1 MKKALLSGVI
11 ALVMMLTLLWTAAF
25 AESLYTVSTS
35 DELKNALGAIAAG
48 SEDEAVIVLTG
59 DVQAPNM
66 AGETYITSFGVDGKH
81 ITVRSEGEMKKFS
94 FPSYG
99 ILTGDCT
106 FDNVNVTG
114 SRLFCNGYNTVF
126 TENGQIHLSET
137 LYGGGYKKTVDN
149 THVVIAASGCINPSS
164 TSGLHDVIGGSYQGS
179 VESDTYLEITGD
191 IRMMGG
197 NHVNP
202 GCMNGDGSSG
212 DGADLPP
219 VYVGGNATL
228 IYDNKNSE
236 ASPAIEGTYGC
247 EMKGNV
253 TLDIRAGGVLG
264 IVGTEEPVDKSIIRG
279 DLHIIAG
286 SPKYENTDRIL
297 RLNGNWP
304 IIGAG
309 HSFATMPGAIGNY
322 AIGGNITIDAYENAW
337 GWDKDKAIPYDVP
350 EIYGA
355 YRGDVGGNIT
365 INANG
370 SHVENITGAAYK
382 STVQGNVIINA
393 TGVELKNSYYE
404 DEDYDEGDIY
414 ANYSS
419 TIAGRCE
426 INVNGGDVNII
437 RLTNGTTIKKG
448 SQITITGSP
457 KIRTGVVSTSN
468 YAATPEN
475 VTVRLT
481 DCKAEIPFIQSSTE
495 TFVENSSN
503 VKLNGLWLTGDL
515 TVEEGCI
522 LKTDDLETIEL
533 TGNAVVNGT
542 WEQLFVGDETYF
554 DAKIAGTMSVG
565 EKGQYV
571 AHGTT
576 IVSGNVTSCGMMA
589 LMKPSQFGGKYEGS
603 NAELRL
609 PAVKSGENYSNGK
622 IPLEIKG
629 LASGTTTVNTVAPED
644 WTKLKKPQIGDNY
657 IVALRD
663 GDAPAQSVFLLGNE
677 DALREDWFLKRK
689 DDLNALN
696 NYYMWQVATGIS
708 VTFDKNGGDTEA
720 DPNRRVQEQN
730 PNGNHFELPSVQPTR
745 EGYEFTGWN
754 TKADGTG
761 AAFTAETEVRQS
773 LTVYAQWARKQTEI
787 AVTFDKNGGDT
798 DADPR
803 VMTQKVDEGASARF
817 ELPSVQPTREG
828 YEFTG
833 WNTKADGTGAAFT
846 AETEVKQSLTVY
858 AQWTRRQTKIAVTF
872 DKNGGDTE
880 ADPRVMTQKVD
891 EGANARFELPSVQP
905 TREGYEFTGWNTKA
919 DGMGAAFTAETEVKQ
934 SLTVY
939 AQWTRKQIEKEDTI
953 SVTVKKVWKLNDGG
967 TATDSVTVALYKNG
981 NMDRTVVLSDANR
994 WTYTWDD
1001 LSAKDAWTVEEPEV
1015 PNGFKAVVERK
1026 GSVFTITND
1035 DIRVDVPQTGDKS
1048 HWLLWTVLLLAS
1060 GLGIAQCVRK
1070 GKGKIE

>member
-1 MKKALLSGVI
+1 MK
-11 ALVMMLTLLWTAAF
+11 T
-25 AESLYTVSTS
+25 
-35 DELKNALGAIAAG
+35 
-48 SEDEAVIVLTG
+48 
-59 DVQAPNM
+59 
-66 AGETYITSFGVDGKH
+66 
-81 ITVRSEGEMKKFS
+81 FS

-106 FDNVNVTG
+106 FDNVDVTG
-114 SRLFCNGYNTVF
+114 RRLFCNGYNTVF

-137 LYGGGYKKTVDN
+137 LYGGGYKNKTPLAS
-149 THVVIAASGCINPSS
+149 THVVIAASGYINPSS
-164 TSGLHDVIGGSYQGS
+164 NSGLHDVIGGSYQGS
-179 VESDTYLEITGD
+179 VEGDTYLEITGD
-191 IRMMGG
+191 IQMKGG

-202 GCMNGDGSSG
+202 GCMTGDGSSG
-212 DGADLPP
+212 DGKNSPD

-236 ASPAIEGTYGC
+236 ARPAIEGTYGC
-247 EMKGNV
+247 EMRGNV

-264 IVGTEEPVDKSIIRG
+264 IVGTEAPVDKSIIHG
-279 DLHIIAG
+279 NLHIIAG
-286 SPKYENTDRIL
+286 SPEYENTDRIL

-309 HSFATMPGAIGNY
+309 HSFATMPGAVGNY
-322 AIGGNITIDAYENAW
+322 AIDGNITIDAYENVW
-337 GWDKDKAIPYDVP
+337 GWDKDKAIPDDVP

-365 INANG
+365 INAHG

-382 STVQGNVIINA
+382 STVQRNVIINA
-393 TGVELKNSYYE
+393 TGVELKNLYYE

-437 RLTNGTTIKKG
+437 RLTNWRTINEG

-457 KIRTGVVSTSN
+457 KIRTGVVSTSK
-468 YAATPEN
+468 YDATPEN

-481 DCKAEIPFIQSSTE
+481 ACKAEIPFIQSSTE
-495 TFVENSSN
+495 TFVENNSD
-503 VKLNGLWLTGDL
+503 VKLNGLWLTGNL
-515 TVEEGCI
+515 TVEEGSI

-533 TGNAVVNGT
+533 TGNAVVKGNAVVNGT
-542 WEQLFVGDETYF
+542 WEQLFVGVGTDF

-576 IVSGNVTSCGMMA
+576 LVSGDVTSCGMMA
-589 LMKPSQFGGKYEGS
+589 LMKPSQFGGEYEGS

-609 PAVKSGENYSNGK
+609 PAVESGKNYNNGK
-622 IPLEIKG
+622 IPLEIRG
-629 LASGTTTVNTVAPED
+629 LASGTTTVNTVDPKD
-644 WTKLKKPQIGDNY
+644 WTELQMPKLGDNY
-657 IVALRD
+657 IVALKD

-677 DALREDWFLKRK
+677 KALQEDWFLKRK
-689 DDLNALN
+689 DDLDDST

-720 DPNRRVQEQN
+720 EPNRRVQEQN

-761 AAFTAETEVRQS
+761 AAFTAETEVKQS
-773 LTVYAQWARKQTEI
+773 LTVYAQWARRQTEI

-798 DADPR
+798 EADPR
-803 VMTQKVDEGASARF
+803 VTTQKVNEGASARF

-833 WNTKADGTGAAFT
+833 WNTKADGT
-846 AETEVKQSLTVY
+846 
-858 AQWTRRQTKIAVTF
+858 
-872 DKNGGDTE
+872 
-880 ADPRVMTQKVD
+880 
-891 EGANARFELPSVQP
+891 
-905 TREGYEFTGWNTKA
+905 
-919 DGMGAAFTAETEVKQ
+919 GAAFTAETEVKQ

-1060 GLGIAQCVRK
+1060 GLGITQCVRK
-1070 GKGKIE
+1070 GKGKIEQ

>member
-1 MKKALLSGVI
+1 
-11 ALVMMLTLLWTAAF
+11 
-25 AESLYTVSTS
+25 
-35 DELKNALGAIAAG
+35 
-48 SEDEAVIVLTG
+48 
-59 DVQAPNM
+59 
-66 AGETYITSFGVDGKH
+66 
-81 ITVRSEGEMKKFS
+81 
-94 FPSYG
+94 
-99 ILTGDCT
+99 
-106 FDNVNVTG
+106 
-114 SRLFCNGYNTVF
+114 
-126 TENGQIHLSET
+126 
-137 LYGGGYKKTVDN
+137 
-149 THVVIAASGCINPSS
+149 
-164 TSGLHDVIGGSYQGS
+164 
-179 VESDTYLEITGD
+179 
-191 IRMMGG
+191 
-197 NHVNP
+197 
-202 GCMNGDGSSG
+202 
-212 DGADLPP
+212 
-219 VYVGGNATL
+219 
-228 IYDNKNSE
+228 
-236 ASPAIEGTYGC
+236 
-247 EMKGNV
+247 
-253 TLDIRAGGVLG
+253 
-264 IVGTEEPVDKSIIRG
+264 
-279 DLHIIAG
+279 
-286 SPKYENTDRIL
+286 
-297 RLNGNWP
+297 
-304 IIGAG
+304 
-309 HSFATMPGAIGNY
+309 MPGAVGNY
-322 AIGGNITIDAYENAW
+322 AIDGNITIDAYENVW

-365 INANG
+365 INAHG

-382 STVQGNVIINA
+382 STVKGNVIINA

-437 RLTNGTTIKKG
+437 RLTNWRTINKG

-457 KIRTGVVSTSN
+457 KIRTGVVSTSK
-468 YAATPEN
+468 YDATPEN

-481 DCKAEIPFIQSSTE
+481 ACKAEIPFIQSSTE
-495 TFVENSSN
+495 TFVENNSD

-515 TVEEGCI
+515 TVKEGSI

-542 WEQLFVGDETYF
+542 WEQLFVGDETHF
-554 DAKIAGTMSVG
+554 DAKIAGMMSVG

-576 IVSGNVTSCGMMA
+576 LVSGNVTSCGMMA
-589 LMKPSQFGGKYEGS
+589 LMKPSQFGGKYKGS

-609 PAVKSGENYSNGK
+609 PAVKPGENYSNGM
-622 IPLEIKG
+622 IPLEIRG
-629 LASGTTTVNTVAPED
+629 LASGTTTVNTVDPKD
-644 WTKLKKPQIGDNY
+644 WTELKNPQLGDNY

-663 GDAPAQSVFLLGNE
+663 GDAPAQSVFLLGNG
-677 DALREDWFLKRK
+677 EDWFLKRK
-689 DDLNALN
+689 DDLNPSS

-720 DPNRRVQEQN
+720 NPNRMTQEQN

-754 TKADGTG
+754 TQADGT
-761 AAFTAETEVRQS
+761 
-773 LTVYAQWARKQTEI
+773 
-787 AVTFDKNGGDT
+787 
-798 DADPR
+798 
-803 VMTQKVDEGASARF
+803 
-817 ELPSVQPTREG
+817 
-828 YEFTG
+828 
-833 WNTKADGTGAAFT
+833 
-846 AETEVKQSLTVY
+846 
-858 AQWTRRQTKIAVTF
+858 
-872 DKNGGDTE
+872 
-880 ADPRVMTQKVD
+880 
-891 EGANARFELPSVQP
+891 
-905 TREGYEFTGWNTKA
+905 
-919 DGMGAAFTAETEVKQ
+919 GAAFTAETEVKQ

-981 NMDRTVVLSDANR
+981 NMDRTAVLSDANR

-1060 GLGIAQCVRK
+1060 GLGITQCVRK

>member
-1 MKKALLSGVI
+1 M
-11 ALVMMLTLLWTAAF
+11 
-25 AESLYTVSTS
+25 
-35 DELKNALGAIAAG
+35 
-48 SEDEAVIVLTG
+48 
-59 DVQAPNM
+59 
-66 AGETYITSFGVDGKH
+66 
-81 ITVRSEGEMKKFS
+81 R
-94 FPSYG
+94 
-99 ILTGDCT
+99 
-106 FDNVNVTG
+106 
-114 SRLFCNGYNTVF
+114 
-126 TENGQIHLSET
+126 
-137 LYGGGYKKTVDN
+137 
-149 THVVIAASGCINPSS
+149 
-164 TSGLHDVIGGSYQGS
+164 
-179 VESDTYLEITGD
+179 
-191 IRMMGG
+191 
-197 NHVNP
+197 
-202 GCMNGDGSSG
+202 
-212 DGADLPP
+212 
-219 VYVGGNATL
+219 
-228 IYDNKNSE
+228 
-236 ASPAIEGTYGC
+236 
-247 EMKGNV
+247 
-253 TLDIRAGGVLG
+253 GGVLG

-393 TGVELKNSYYE
+393 TGVELKNTYYE

-644 WTKLKKPQIGDNY
+644 WTKLKKPQLGDNY

-689 DDLNALN
+689 DDLNAPN

-761 AAFTAETEVRQS
+761 AAFTAETEVKQS
-773 LTVYAQWARKQTEI
+773 LTVYAQWTRRQTEI

-798 DADPR
+798 EADPR
-803 VMTQKVDEGASARF
+803 VMTQKVDEGAGARF
-817 ELPSVQPTREG
+817 ELPSVQPTHEG

-858 AQWTRRQTKIAVTF
+858 AQWA
-872 DKNGGDTE
+872 
-880 ADPRVMTQKVD
+880 
-891 EGANARFELPSVQP
+891 
-905 TREGYEFTGWNTKA
+905 
-919 DGMGAAFTAETEVKQ
+919 
-934 SLTVY
+934 
-939 AQWTRKQIEKEDTI
+939 RKQIEKEDTI

>member
-1 MKKALLSGVI
+1 MIS
-11 ALVMMLTLLWTAAF
+11 
-25 AESLYTVSTS
+25 
-35 DELKNALGAIAAG
+35 
-48 SEDEAVIVLTG
+48 
-59 DVQAPNM
+59 
-66 AGETYITSFGVDGKH
+66 
-81 ITVRSEGEMKKFS
+81 VR
-94 FPSYG
+94 
-99 ILTGDCT
+99 
-106 FDNVNVTG
+106 
-114 SRLFCNGYNTVF
+114 
-126 TENGQIHLSET
+126 
-137 LYGGGYKKTVDN
+137 
-149 THVVIAASGCINPSS
+149 
-164 TSGLHDVIGGSYQGS
+164 
-179 VESDTYLEITGD
+179 
-191 IRMMGG
+191 
-197 NHVNP
+197 
-202 GCMNGDGSSG
+202 
-212 DGADLPP
+212 
-219 VYVGGNATL
+219 
-228 IYDNKNSE
+228 
-236 ASPAIEGTYGC
+236 
-247 EMKGNV
+247 
-253 TLDIRAGGVLG
+253 GGVSG
-264 IVGTEEPVDKSIIRG
+264 IVGTEEPVDESIIRG

-286 SPKYENTDRIL
+286 SPDYENTERIL

-309 HSFATMPGAIGNY
+309 HRFATMPGAVGNY
-322 AIGGNITIDAYENAW
+322 AIDGNITIDAYENVW
-337 GWDKDKAIPYDVP
+337 GWDKDKAIPDDVP

-355 YRGDVGGNIT
+355 FRGDVGGNIT
-365 INANG
+365 INVHG
-370 SHVENITGAAYK
+370 SHVENITGAAYS
-382 STVQGNVIINA
+382 STVKGNVIINA

-437 RLTNGTTIKKG
+437 RLTNWRTINKG

-457 KIRTGVVSTSN
+457 KIRTGVVSTSK
-468 YAATPEN
+468 YDATPEN

-481 DCKAEIPFIQSSTE
+481 ACKAEIPFIQSSTK
-495 TFVENSSN
+495 TFVENSSD

-522 LKTDDLETIEL
+522 LKTDDQETIKL
-533 TGNAVVNGT
+533 TGNAVVKGNAVVNGT
-542 WEQLFVGDETYF
+542 WEQLFVGNGTDF

-576 IVSGNVTSCGMMA
+576 LVSGNVASCGMMA
-589 LMKPSQFGGKYEGS
+589 LMKPSQFGGEYKGS

-609 PAVKSGENYSNGK
+609 PAVKPGENYSNGK
-622 IPLEIKG
+622 IPLEIRG
-629 LASGTTTVNTVAPED
+629 LASGTTTVNTVDPDD
-644 WTKLKKPQIGDNY
+644 WTKLTTPRLGDNY
-657 IVALRD
+657 IVALKG

-689 DDLNALN
+689 DDLNPSS

-708 VTFDKNGGDTEA
+708 VAFDKNGGDTEA

-754 TKADGTG
+754 TKADGT
-761 AAFTAETEVRQS
+761 
-773 LTVYAQWARKQTEI
+773 
-787 AVTFDKNGGDT
+787 
-798 DADPR
+798 
-803 VMTQKVDEGASARF
+803 
-817 ELPSVQPTREG
+817 
-828 YEFTG
+828 
-833 WNTKADGTGAAFT
+833 
-846 AETEVKQSLTVY
+846 
-858 AQWTRRQTKIAVTF
+858 
-872 DKNGGDTE
+872 
-880 ADPRVMTQKVD
+880 
-891 EGANARFELPSVQP
+891 
-905 TREGYEFTGWNTKA
+905 
-919 DGMGAAFTAETEVKQ
+919 GAAFTAETEVKQ

-981 NMDRTVVLSDANR
+981 NMDRTAVLSDANR

-1060 GLGIAQCVRK
+1060 GLGITQCVRK

>member
-1 MKKALLSGVI
+1 M
-11 ALVMMLTLLWTAAF
+11 
-25 AESLYTVSTS
+25 
-35 DELKNALGAIAAG
+35 
-48 SEDEAVIVLTG
+48 
-59 DVQAPNM
+59 
-66 AGETYITSFGVDGKH
+66 
-81 ITVRSEGEMKKFS
+81 R
-94 FPSYG
+94 
-99 ILTGDCT
+99 
-106 FDNVNVTG
+106 
-114 SRLFCNGYNTVF
+114 
-126 TENGQIHLSET
+126 
-137 LYGGGYKKTVDN
+137 
-149 THVVIAASGCINPSS
+149 
-164 TSGLHDVIGGSYQGS
+164 
-179 VESDTYLEITGD
+179 
-191 IRMMGG
+191 
-197 NHVNP
+197 
-202 GCMNGDGSSG
+202 
-212 DGADLPP
+212 
-219 VYVGGNATL
+219 
-228 IYDNKNSE
+228 
-236 ASPAIEGTYGC
+236 
-247 EMKGNV
+247 
-253 TLDIRAGGVLG
+253 GGVLG
-264 IVGTEEPVDKSIIRG
+264 IVGTEETVKTSIIRG

-322 AIGGNITIDAYENAW
+322 AIGGNITIDAYENVW
-337 GWDKDKAIPYDVP
+337 GWDKDNAIPDDVP

-365 INANG
+365 INAHG
-370 SHVENITGAAYK
+370 SHVENITGAAYD
-382 STVQGNVIINA
+382 STVKGNVIINA
-393 TGVELKNSYYE
+393 TGVELKNLYYE
-404 DEDYDEGDIY
+404 DKRYDEGDIY

-437 RLTNGTTIKKG
+437 RLTNGEAINEG

-468 YAATPEN
+468 YDATPEN

-481 DCKAEIPFIQSSTE
+481 ACKAEIPFIQSSTK
-495 TFVENSSN
+495 TFVENNSD

-515 TVEEGCI
+515 TVKEGSI
-522 LKTDDLETIEL
+522 LKTDDQETIEL

-542 WEQLFVGDETYF
+542 WEQLFVGDGTDF

-565 EKGQYV
+565 GKGQYV

-576 IVSGNVTSCGMMA
+576 LVSGKVTSCGMMA
-589 LMKPSQFGGKYEGS
+589 LMKPSRFGGKYEGS

-609 PAVKSGENYSNGK
+609 PAIESGKNYSNGK

-629 LASGTTTVNTVAPED
+629 LASGTTTVNTVDPKD
-644 WTKLKKPQIGDNY
+644 WTKLKKPQLGDNY

-677 DALREDWFLKRK
+677 DALQKDWFLKRE
-689 DDLNALN
+689 DDLKVPS

-720 DPNRRVQEQN
+720 NPNRMMQEQN

-761 AAFTAETEVRQS
+761 AAFTVETEVKQS

-787 AVTFDKNGGDT
+787 SVTFDKNGGDT
-798 DADPR
+798 EAEPR
-803 VMTQKVDEGASARF
+803 VTTQKVDEGASARF

-828 YEFTG
+828 HEFTG
-833 WNTKADGTGAAFT
+833 WNTKADGT
-846 AETEVKQSLTVY
+846 
-858 AQWTRRQTKIAVTF
+858 
-872 DKNGGDTE
+872 
-880 ADPRVMTQKVD
+880 
-891 EGANARFELPSVQP
+891 
-905 TREGYEFTGWNTKA
+905 
-919 DGMGAAFTAETEVKQ
+919 GAAFTAETEVKQ

-981 NMDRTVVLSDANR
+981 NMDRTAVLSDANR
-994 WTYTWDD
+994 WTYTWGD

-1048 HWLLWTVLLLAS
+1048 HWLLWTALLLAS
-1060 GLGIAQCVRK
+1060 GLGITQCVRK

>member
-1 MKKALLSGVI
+1 
-11 ALVMMLTLLWTAAF
+11 
-25 AESLYTVSTS
+25 
-35 DELKNALGAIAAG
+35 
-48 SEDEAVIVLTG
+48 
-59 DVQAPNM
+59 
-66 AGETYITSFGVDGKH
+66 
-81 ITVRSEGEMKKFS
+81 
-94 FPSYG
+94 
-99 ILTGDCT
+99 
-106 FDNVNVTG
+106 
-114 SRLFCNGYNTVF
+114 
-126 TENGQIHLSET
+126 
-137 LYGGGYKKTVDN
+137 
-149 THVVIAASGCINPSS
+149 
-164 TSGLHDVIGGSYQGS
+164 
-179 VESDTYLEITGD
+179 
-191 IRMMGG
+191 
-197 NHVNP
+197 
-202 GCMNGDGSSG
+202 
-212 DGADLPP
+212 
-219 VYVGGNATL
+219 
-228 IYDNKNSE
+228 
-236 ASPAIEGTYGC
+236 
-247 EMKGNV
+247 
-253 TLDIRAGGVLG
+253 
-264 IVGTEEPVDKSIIRG
+264 
-279 DLHIIAG
+279 
-286 SPKYENTDRIL
+286 
-297 RLNGNWP
+297 
-304 IIGAG
+304 
-309 HSFATMPGAIGNY
+309 MPGAVGNY
-322 AIGGNITIDAYENAW
+322 AIDRNITIDVYENVW
-337 GWDKDKAIPYDVP
+337 GWDKDKTIPYDVP

-355 YRGDVGGNIT
+355 FRGDVGGNIT
-365 INANG
+365 INVHG
-370 SHVENITGAAYK
+370 SHVENITGAAYD
-382 STVQGNVIINA
+382 STVNGNVIINA
-393 TGVELKNSYYE
+393 TGVELKNLYYE
-404 DEDYDEGDIY
+404 DKRYDEGDIY

-419 TIAGRCE
+419 KKITGRCE

-437 RLTNGTTIKKG
+437 RLTNGEAINEG

-468 YAATPEN
+468 YDATPEN

-481 DCKAEIPFIQSSTE
+481 ACKAEIPFIQSSTE
-495 TFVENSSN
+495 TFVENNSD

-515 TVEEGCI
+515 TVQEGSI

-542 WEQLFVGDETYF
+542 WEQLFVGDGTVF
-554 DAKIAGTMSVG
+554 DAKIAGTMSIG

-576 IVSGNVTSCGMMA
+576 LVSGNVTSCGMMA

-629 LASGTTTVNTVAPED
+629 LASGTTTVNTVAVAPKD
-644 WTKLKKPQIGDNY
+644 WTKLKKPQLGDNY

-663 GDAPAQSVFLLGNE
+663 GDAPAQSVFLLGNG
-677 DALREDWFLKRK
+677 EDWFLKRK
-689 DDLNALN
+689 DDLNPQS

-720 DPNRRVQEQN
+720 DPNRRVQELN
-730 PNGNHFELPSVQPTR
+730 PNGNYFELPSVQPTR

-761 AAFTAETEVRQS
+761 TAFTAETEVKQS
-773 LTVYAQWARKQTEI
+773 LTVYAQWTRKQTEI
-787 AVTFDKNGGDT
+787 SVTFDKNGGDT
-798 DADPR
+798 EADPR
-803 VMTQKVDEGASARF
+803 VTTQKVDEGASARF

-833 WNTKADGTGAAFT
+833 WNTKADGTGT
-846 AETEVKQSLTVY
+846 
-858 AQWTRRQTKIAVTF
+858 
-872 DKNGGDTE
+872 
-880 ADPRVMTQKVD
+880 
-891 EGANARFELPSVQP
+891 
-905 TREGYEFTGWNTKA
+905 
-919 DGMGAAFTAETEVKQ
+919 AFTAETEVKQ

-981 NMDRTVVLSDANR
+981 NMDRTAVLSDANR

-1060 GLGIAQCVRK
+1060 GLGITQCVRK